1 MSQTIQDPNQPA
13 LRSATTSDVDVRA
26 LNVLVVHRYFWP
38 DTPPVASILRSICDS
53 WADAGHDVSVYTS
66 QPCYKPTV
74 EIPRQPSRQTVGKL
88 NVLRCW
94 LPLEKSRNPLL
105 RLMHFLMFLSFAFCH
120 IVIRRKKY
128 DLVMGL
134 TFPPVISGF
143 VLSAA
148 AKLRG
153 SKFVYYCMDIHPES
167 STYTGKLKKGSIK
180 AKIARTLD
188 RRTCD
193 SADAVVVLSQDMAN
207 TFLERYKDAAGQVTP
222 RLDAAKQKM
231 HIISDFNPTSFGNEP
246 SEVPSEFQRT
256 PGKFRLVYAGNVGM
270 FQALDNV
277 VRAAQLL
284 ADQTDIEIVILGEGA
299 AKKRLIEMAG
309 DLNGKTVLFYP
320 HQPVAVADKIIQAAD
335 LAIVSLM
342 PDVFRVAH
350 PCKTSSYLAMGCPL
364 LMVIEEES
372 RLYQMT
378 VENNLGYACRGE
390 APEAL
395 KETILTAYHNRDKIE
410 AMREPAK
417 LFAQQ
422 HLVKEVQLVRW
433 KNLINQLAQSLTDSN
448 TKSSKLPRTA

>member
-1 MSQTIQDPNQPA
+1 MSRPINDPNQPA
-13 LRSATTSDVDVRA
+13 LGSVTTSAGNTRA
-26 LNVLVVHRYFWP
+26 LKVLVVHRYFWP

-53 WADAGHDVSVYTS
+53 WAAMGHDVSVYTS

-74 EIPRQPSRQTVGKL
+74 DIPTQPSRQTVGEL
-88 NVLRCW
+88 DVMRCW
-94 LPLEKSRNPLL
+94 LPLEKSRNSLL
-105 RLMHFLMFLSFAFCH
+105 RLMHFLMFLMFAFWH
-120 IVIRRKKY
+120 VVFRRKKY

-167 STYTGKLKKGSIK
+167 STYTGKLKKGSLR
-180 AKIARTLD
+180 AKLARTLD

-193 SADAVVVLSQDMAN
+193 AADAVVVLSQDMAN
-207 TFLERYKDAAGQVTP
+207 TFLDRYRDSAGNETP
-222 RLDAAKQKM
+222 DLANAKQKM
-231 HIISDFNPTSFGNEP
+231 HIISDFNPTSFEGDP
-246 SEVPSEFQRT
+246 VDVPPEFQRR
-256 PGKFRLVYAGNVGM
+256 PNKFQLVYAGNVGV

-277 VRAAQLL
+277 IRAAHLL
-284 ADQTDIEIVILGEGA
+284 TDYPDIEIVILGEGS

-320 HQPVAVADKIIQAAD
+320 HQPVAVADKIIKAAD

-350 PCKTSSYLAMGCPL
+350 PCKTSSYLSMGCPL

-372 RLYQMT
+372 LLYKMT
-378 VENNLGYACRGE
+378 TQNNLGYACRGE
-390 APEAL
+390 DPVALRDTIVAAYEA
-395 KETILTAYHNRDKIE
+395 RDQIE
-410 AMREPAK
+410 GMREPARK
-417 LFAQQ
+417 FAQK

-433 KNLINQLAQSLTDSN
+433 QNLINQIASTQSTSVQP
-448 TKSSKLPRTA
+448 S

>member
-1 MSQTIQDPNQPA
+1 MPELVQDPNQPA
-13 LRSATTSDVDVRA
+13 LGSMPTSNASDVRP
-26 LNVLVVHRYFWP
+26 LKVLVVHRYFWP

-53 WADAGHDVSVYTS
+53 WADAGHDISVYTS

-74 EIPRQPSRQTVGKL
+74 DIPRQPARQTVGQL
-88 NVLRCW
+88 DVMRCW
-94 LPLEKSRNPLL
+94 LPMEKSRNPLL
-105 RLMHFLMFLSFAFCH
+105 RLMHFLMFLCFAFCH
-120 IVIRRKKY
+120 VVFRRKKY

-143 VLSAA
+143 FLSSA

-167 STYTGKLKKGSIK
+167 STYTGKLKKGSLR
-180 AKIARTLD
+180 AKLARTLD

-207 TFLERYKDAAGQVTP
+207 TFLDRYRDSAGNETP
-222 RLDAAKQKM
+222 KLVRAKQKM
-231 HIISDFNPTSFGNEP
+231 HIISDFNPTSFEGEP
-246 SEVPSEFQRT
+246 VDVPPEYQRT
-256 PGKFRLVYAGNVGM
+256 PGKFRLVYAGNVGV

-284 ADQTDIEIVILGEGA
+284 AEYPDIEIVILGEGA

-309 DLNGKTVLFYP
+309 DLKDKTVLFYP

-372 RLYQMT
+372 LLYKMT

-390 APEAL
+390 DPEAL
-395 KETILTAYHNRDKIE
+395 RDTILSAYQSRDKIE
-410 AMREPAK
+410 SMREPAK
-417 LFAQQ
+417 EFAEK
-422 HLVKEVQLVRW
+422 HLVKEAQLVRW
-433 KNLINQLAQSLTDSN
+433 QNLINQIASANSLQ
-448 TKSSKLPRTA
+448 PVA